1 MSISKQ
7 ALQAI
12 GLCRNA
18 EFRLYLDQ
26 RVRRRHGLS
35 EAELPDG
42 THNERDARDA
52 ICRMCGIESRAS
64 LGHLSAADEMFA
76 RIRADFDRWCRQQKF
91 DEVPEW
97 L

>member
-1 MSISKQ
+1 MSRISKQ

-12 GLCRNA
+12 GLCRNV
-18 EFRLYLDQ
+18 EFRRYLDQ
-26 RVRRRHGLS
+26 RVRLRHGLTTDQ
-35 EAELPDG
+35 LPDG

-76 RIRADFDRWCRQQKF
+76 RIRADFDRWCRKQAAE
-91 DEVPEW
+91 DPAW